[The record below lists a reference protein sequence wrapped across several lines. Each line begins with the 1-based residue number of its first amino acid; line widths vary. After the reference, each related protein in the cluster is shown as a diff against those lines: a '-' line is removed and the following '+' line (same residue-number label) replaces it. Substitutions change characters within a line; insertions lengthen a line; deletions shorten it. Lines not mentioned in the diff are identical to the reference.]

1 MHFSVEL
8 RWTTGQPYHWAID
21 QERCFSLFGQ
31 VARMPDKTD
40 AKILTAALWRIGGD
54 YQDALILCG

>member
-8 RWTTGQPYHWAID
+8 RWTTGQPYHWALD

-31 VARMPDKTD
+31 VAQMPDKTD
-40 AKILTAALWRIGGD
+40 AFWRIGGD